1 VSISLRFI
9 EQLLHSQI
17 PKAQKKTVKLS
28 VFFMLSGSSLK
39 KAARRM
45 LVKLTLG
52 FHAGNNCGKE
62 EKFHRMA

>member
-1 VSISLRFI
+1 MRAD
-9 EQLLHSQI
+9 
-17 PKAQKKTVKLS
+17 PKTTKKTDSLT
-28 VFFMLSGSSLK
+28 VFLACLGSAHV